1 MSYIRV
7 YRADLGQLCAETC
20 LAVLSDEERRRAPR
34 LTSPSARREFVTAR
48 ALLRQLLA
56 MHTGEPA
63 STLQFATGPCGKPA
77 LRGSQ
82 DLHFNLSHSHGAV
95 LVAIASAEVGI
106 DIERIEGTVDYDGVA
121 EAMFSATEIGMLR
134 SASASQRGAVFFSI
148 WTRKEAYLKATGLG
162 FSSDLARISTTSPN
176 GAIEDRG
183 AISGHAWH
191 AFDLPVPA
199 NFKAALVTTTG
210 QYEIEIVDITGTAP
224 LNFRS
229 NAGIYAWHRPARP
242 DGAHGGGLRTLQSA
256 VPAFVPSAEQDSR
269 Q

>member
-7 YRADLGQLCAETC
+7 YRADLGQLCAETY
-20 LAVLSDEERRRAPR
+20 LAVLSNEERRRASR
-34 LTSPSARREFVTAR
+34 LSNLSARHEFVTAR

-77 LRGSQ
+77 LQGSQ
-82 DLHFNLSHSHGAV
+82 NLHFNLSHRHGMA

-106 DIERIEGTVDYDGVA
+106 DIERIDGTVDYGGVA
-121 EAMFSATEIGMLR
+121 ETMFSAAEIGMLR
-134 SASASQRGAVFFSI
+134 SASASQRGEAFFSI

-162 FSSDLARISTTSPN
+162 FSANLPDISTASPN

-183 AISGHAWH
+183 PNSGHAWH
-191 AFDLPVPA
+191 AFDLPAPA
-199 NFKAALVTTTG
+199 NFKAALVTTAG
-210 QYEIEIVDITGTAP
+210 QCEIEIADITGTAP
-224 LNFRS
+224 LDFRS

-242 DGAHGGGLRTLQSA
+242 DGAHGGGLSALQGA
-256 VPAFVPSAEQDSR
+256 FPAPVLTAE
-269 Q
+269 